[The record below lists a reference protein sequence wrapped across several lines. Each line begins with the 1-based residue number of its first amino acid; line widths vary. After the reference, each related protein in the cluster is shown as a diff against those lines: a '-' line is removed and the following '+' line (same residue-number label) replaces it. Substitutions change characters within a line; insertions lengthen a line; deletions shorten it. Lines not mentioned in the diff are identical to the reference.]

1 MGNLLHGH
9 SWNYVQTT
17 VTVTETETVREPNEA
32 VTAAT
37 DAAGLAGLAASEKIA
52 KPLGRLGAAASIMND
67 PSPKNITTNVLGLL
81 PGFDGPMA
89 ITGAFNDFLDWGVN
103 NSTPGPKK
111 AYGSDQ
117 LTPTPP
123 TQDGGCLAAGLPSC

>member
-1 MGNLLHGH
+1 MRE
-9 SWNYVQTT
+9 S
-17 VTVTETETVREPNEA
+17 VTVRILPESESEPNGYI
-32 VTAAT
+32 TTAT
-37 DAAGLAGLAASEKIA
+37 DAAGIAGLVASEKIA

-81 PGFDGPMA
+81 PGLDGAMA
-89 ITGAFNDFLDWGVN
+89 ITGAFNDFLDWGVS